1 MGSVAVA
8 PILFP
13 GSCRSLAVQD
23 AASAVPISLN
33 RHLNKHEFGRR
44 CRNSNNSNAISE
56 TVSYPKYDRLLPCPT
71 HKSPPRIEHLV
82 VSQGGPVLQYIS
94 KALDLPHL

>member
-1 MGSVAVA
+1 MGSLAVA
-8 PILFP
+8 PMLFA
-13 GSCRSLAVQD
+13 GSCRSIAVLD

-33 RHLNKHEFGRR
+33 KHLNKYEPGWC
-44 CRNSNNSNAISE
+44 CRNSNNSNVIGE